1 MRTNGLVFALVALGF
16 VATTKAASPADDQRN
31 SVSVEETIAKI
42 ERVLRPL
49 SEKPQNEW
57 LGGRIPPFDFPISP
71 GEWYRKKHW
80 QKQNLAAYVR
90 ILLRAGVCRG
100 DATAL
105 KALYDF
111 EWRVFGLGF
120 FQMEALYL
128 QRRAALMDLKL
139 PFHERYRRTNKYTH
153 EMSEEPQR
161 EMRINFAF
169 DQSRAKDALAFVPR
183 FHRLC
188 R

>member
-1 MRTNGLVFALVALGF
+1 MRTNGLVFALVAVGF
-16 VATTKAASPADDQRN
+16 AAPTKTASSADDQRN
-31 SVSVEETIAKI
+31 SASVKETIVKI

-49 SEKPQNEW
+49 SEKPQNKW
-57 LGGRIPPFDFPISP
+57 WGGRIPPFDFLIAPD
-71 GEWYRKKHW
+71 EWNRKKHW
-80 QKQNLAAYVR
+80 HKENLAAYVR
-90 ILLRAGVCRG
+90 TLLRAGVCRAN
-100 DATAL
+100 ATAL
-105 KALYDF
+105 EALYDL

-128 QRRAALMDLKL
+128 QRRAALIDLKL
-139 PFHERYRRTNKYTH
+139 PFHERYRRKYKYTP

-169 DQSRAKDALAFVPR
+169 NQARAKDALEFVPR
-183 FHRLC
+183 FQKLC

>member
-1 MRTNGLVFALVALGF
+1 MRSVRLVSVWIAFGFAMTAE
-16 VATTKAASPADDQRN
+16 AAPPTDVEREAA
-31 SVSVEETIAKI
+31 SVEETIAKI

-57 LGGRIPPFDFPISP
+57 LGGRVSPFDFRISP
-71 GEWYRKKHW
+71 DEWHRPEHL
-80 QKQNLAAYVR
+80 QMQNLAAYVR
-90 ILLRAGVCRG
+90 TLLHTGVCRA
-100 DATAL
+100 DAAAL
-105 KALYDF
+105 KAIYDI
-111 EWRVFGLGF
+111 EWRVFGLGLV
-120 FQMEALYL
+120 QMEALYL
-128 QRRAALMDLKL
+128 QRRAELIDLKL

-183 FHRLC
+183 FQRLC